1 MIQLHG
7 FVKVGRNSNTR
18 TDSIDHSTGN
28 GTIVAMVVMA
38 TLLTPMGH
46 CWKQFSLALRK
57 LNRAPFSFLNTIRLY
72 MINALVWGW
81 IRLYCRMEQIVAR
94 SLSRRRDQ
102 DTERSRKS
110 SKLPKARA
118 PKGEIRVRQSSRHER
133 LVHSNSYKI
142 KRQCILHTFH
152 LPSYNPQFNSFGSR
166 AIKGR
171 PNTGHKP

>member
-1 MIQLHG
+1 VGALIGASINATSMMIQLHG

-72 MINALVWGW
+72 MINALV
-81 IRLYCRMEQIVAR
+81 
-94 SLSRRRDQ
+94 
-102 DTERSRKS
+102 
-110 SKLPKARA
+110 
-118 PKGEIRVRQSSRHER
+118 
-133 LVHSNSYKI
+133 
-142 KRQCILHTFH
+142 
-152 LPSYNPQFNSFGSR
+152 
-166 AIKGR
+166 
-171 PNTGHKP
+171 